1 MSRPAL
7 VLALL
12 ASLALSGCGKKSA
25 GQKLYGP
32 NCGICHHGGNGLP
45 GEVPPL
51 VGRLDLIAKTPAGR
65 DYLAR
70 VMLNGLDGPI
80 RANGSRYNFS
90 MPSFRRLSD
99 EQLSLILNWLI
110 ERGATKPAPHIGP
123 EIFARA
129 RETEIGSN
137 RVHDLRE
144 GLAAKGQIP

>member
-1 MSRPAL
+1 MRAPLAFAL
-7 VLALL
+7 MATLAL
-12 ASLALSGCGKKSA
+12 AGCGKKSA

-32 NCGICHHGGNGLP
+32 NCGICHHGGSGLP

-51 VGRLDLIAKTPAGR
+51 VGRLDIIAKTPEGR

-80 RANGSRYNFS
+80 KANGGRYNFS
-90 MPSFRRLSD
+90 MPSFRRLND

-110 ERGATKPAPHIGP
+110 SRGTTNPAPVLTP
-123 EIFARA
+123 DVFAAA
-129 RETEIGSN
+129 RREEIGSN

-144 GLAAKGQIP
+144 GLAAQGKIP

>member
-1 MSRPAL
+1 MRAPLALAL
-7 VLALL
+7 VAALALT
-12 ASLALSGCGKKSA
+12 ACGKKSA
-25 GQKLYGP
+25 GQKIYGP

-51 VGRLDLIAKTPAGR
+51 VGRLDLIAKTPEGR

-80 RANGSRYNFS
+80 EANGGHYNFS

-110 ERGATKPAPHIGP
+110 SRGATHPAPQITP
-123 EIFARA
+123 DVIAAARK
-129 RETEIGSN
+129 EEIGSN
-137 RVHDLRE
+137 RVHAMRQALS
-144 GLAAKGQIP
+144 AKGQIP

>member
-1 MSRPAL
+1 MRAP
-7 VLALL
+7 LALAL
-12 ASLALSGCGKKSA
+12 IATLALAGCGKKSA

-32 NCGICHHGGNGLP
+32 NCGICHHGGSGLP

-51 VGRLDLIAKTPAGR
+51 AGRLDIIAKTPEGR

-80 RANGSRYNFS
+80 TANGGHYNFS
-90 MPSFRRLSD
+90 MPSFRRLTD

-110 ERGATKPAPHIGP
+110 SRGTTTPAPVITP
-123 EIFARA
+123 DIFAAA
-129 RETEIGSN
+129 RKEEIGSN

-144 GLAAKGQIP
+144 HLSTQGRIP

>member
-1 MSRPAL
+1 MRSLFA
-7 VLALL
+7 LALI
-12 ASLALSGCGKKSA
+12 ATLALSGCGKKSP

-51 VGRLDLIAKTPAGR
+51 VGRLDLIARTPEGR

-80 RANGSRYNFS
+80 MANGTRYNFS

-110 ERGATKPAPHIGP
+110 SRGATQPVPVMTP
-123 EIFARA
+123 ETFASA
-129 RETEIGSN
+129 RKQEIGSN
-137 RVHDLRE
+137 RVHELRKALE
-144 GLAAKGQIP
+144 SKGQIP